1 MKHVFFKKESTLGFK
16 LESLYWRLWEQ
27 SFFRFLVIGGL
38 NTALGYLLTLL
49 LRIGFF
55 SSNPKWILLPNILEF
70 DISNTVMFMML
81 FPVAYSLQAIFAFR
95 QAWRFRRLMI
105 YPLSSIPNYLLQQ
118 GLILLFETAL
128 SIPYLF
134 AYGLASILPI
144 PIMYF
149 VVKFLIG
156 TPKKN

>member
-1 MKHVFFKKESTLGFK
+1 MKHVFFKKESTIGFK
-16 LESLYWRLWEQ
+16 LESFYWRLWEQ

-49 LRIGFF
+49 LRFGFF
-55 SSNPKWILLPNILEF
+55 SSNPKWIIIPYFLEF
-70 DISNTVMFMML
+70 DISNTVMFLVL
-81 FPVAYSLQAIFAFR
+81 FPVAYTLQAIFAFR

-118 GLILLFETAL
+118 GFILLFETAL
-128 SIPYLF
+128 NLPYIL
-134 AYGLASILPI
+134 AYGFASILPI

-156 TPKKN
+156 TSKKN